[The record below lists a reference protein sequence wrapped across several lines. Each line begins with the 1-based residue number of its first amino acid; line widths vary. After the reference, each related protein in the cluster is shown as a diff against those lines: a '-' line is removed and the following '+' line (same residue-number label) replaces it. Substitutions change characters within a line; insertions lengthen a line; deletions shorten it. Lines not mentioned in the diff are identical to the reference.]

1 LIKELNMNKKL
12 LCAALLSGLGVAQV
26 AFAQD
31 STTTTTTTTTTDAP
45 VTETAPAPAMDTTAT
60 DTTAT
65 AMNVNDGQFDD
76 RWYVTG
82 SVGYNLQENKRG
94 TQNAPFGTIGF
105 GKFFAPQWSLDLE
118 ANYQKPK
125 FNNGSNILVEGP
137 NAHGEDLNW
146 SQYGISLD
154 VRRHFIAP
162 GRAWNPYL
170 LAGLGYQRS
179 EEEYDAA
186 FAGPLAPAYAADFAG
201 DCNVGEPCRRKHGNV
216 AGKLGVGLQGDL
228 GRVGIRTEIAYRL
241 DANNGSFA
249 ARFQDPNHD
258 DGEDWYHDLLASVGV
273 VIPLGPEPMAPVGP
287 APVAPN
293 CADMD
298 DDGDGVNNCNDK
310 CPGSQAGQTIGP
322 DGCPVPVSI
331 DLKGVNFDFDKATL
345 RPDAVAIL
353 NEAIDILKRYPDLK
367 VEVAGHTDSIGTDA
381 YNQKLS
387 ERRAKTV
394 YDYLTSN
401 GIDAGRLVGPVGYG
415 ESRPIA
421 PNTNP
426 DGSDNPEGRAQN
438 RRTELNVQNQ

>member
-1 LIKELNMNKKL
+1 MNKKL

-31 STTTTTTTTTTDAP
+31 STTTTTTTTTDTAA
-45 VTETAPAPAMDTTAT
+45 APATDTMAT
-60 DTTAT
+60 DTTT
-65 AMNVNDGQFDD
+65 GTFDD

-82 SVGYNLQENKRG
+82 SAGYNWQDSKRA
-94 TQNAPFGTIGF
+94 TKDIPFVTLGF
-105 GKFFAPQWSLDLE
+105 GRFLNRNWSLDGEL
-118 ANYQKPK
+118 NYQIHPT
-125 FNNGSNILVEGP
+125 FTGRANINPSNPDLSVSGQ
-137 NAHGEDLNW
+137 DLNFD
-146 SQYGISLD
+146 QYGVSLD
-154 VRRHFIAP
+154 LRRHFIAE
-162 GRAWNPYL
+162 GRNWNPYL
-170 LAGLGYQRS
+170 LMGLGYQRS
-179 EEEYDAA
+179 QEEYDN
-186 FAGPLAPAYAADFAG
+186 FPNPDSPAQ
-201 DCNVGEPCRRKHGNV
+201 NKVGNV
-216 AGKLGVGLQGDL
+216 AAKVGLGIQGDL
-228 GRVGIRTEIAYRL
+228 GRVGIRAELAERFDMNGRSHIAPTDSYFR
-241 DANNGSFA
+241 
-249 ARFQDPNHD
+249 
-258 DGEDWYHDLLASVGV
+258 DLLASVGV
-273 VIPLGPEPMAPVGP
+273 VIPLGPEPMAAVAP

-367 VEVAGHTDSIGTDA
+367 VEVAGHTDSIGSDA